1 MAFSL
6 SGLCGVLSDF
16 VICRDRPAAQY
27 KGHRQP
33 VRPAGEEQVKTRP
46 TGDCALLEGNPEDV
60 LKMHPVGKSMDYGK
74 PKQGRLRQTDT
85 QERNILSRS
94 VATAHDVA
102 PGRVAP
108 CSTRELATGSRT
120 SRYPQDLSTSSE
132 ATSDNASTDGMVVQR
147 TVIPARA

>member
-16 VICRDRPAAQY
+16 AICRDRPAAQY

-60 LKMHPVGKSMDYGK
+60 LKMHPS
-74 PKQGRLRQTDT
+74 
-85 QERNILSRS
+85 
-94 VATAHDVA
+94 
-102 PGRVAP
+102 
-108 CSTRELATGSRT
+108 
-120 SRYPQDLSTSSE
+120 
-132 ATSDNASTDGMVVQR
+132 
-147 TVIPARA
+147 ARAWTTANQNRGGCGRPTPKNGTYCLDPWQPLTTLLPGV